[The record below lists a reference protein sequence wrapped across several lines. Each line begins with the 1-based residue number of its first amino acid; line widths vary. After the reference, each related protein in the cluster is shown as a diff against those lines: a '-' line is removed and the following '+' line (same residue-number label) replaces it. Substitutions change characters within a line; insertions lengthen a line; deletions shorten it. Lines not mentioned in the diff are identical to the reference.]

1 MMSKFTLPSTRAAA
15 LSSAAFAS
23 LTLLGGC
30 ATGSGVEL
38 PPASTSAIQGSQSE
52 EYTIGANDEL
62 SIHVWRNPELS
73 ADKIRVRPD
82 GRLTMPLVRD
92 LPAAGKTP
100 TMLQEDIRLQLSQ
113 YIENPIVSVIVNE
126 AVGSFD
132 QQVKV
137 VGSTAQPLAI
147 PFRAKMTVLD
157 AMIAVGGLG
166 DFAAGNRAKLIRND
180 RRTGKTQEYRLR
192 LSDLLKK
199 GDSSANVLLMPG
211 DTIIIPESTF

>member
-1 MMSKFTLPSTRAAA
+1 MAKFSLPSSRAAY
-15 LSSAAFAS
+15 LSTAGVAA

-30 ATGSGVEL
+30 SSVAQQEL
-38 PPASTSAIQGSQSE
+38 PSASSTAIQGSQSE
-52 EYTIGANDEL
+52 EYVIGANDEL

-82 GRLTMPLVRD
+82 GRLTIPLVRD
-92 LPAAGKTP
+92 MPAAGKTP

-147 PFRAKMTVLD
+147 PYRAKMTVLD

-166 DFAAGNRAKLIRND
+166 EFAAGNRSKLIRQD
-180 RRTGKTQEYRLR
+180 RRTGKTAEYRLR
-192 LSDLLKK
+192 LSDLLRK

-211 DTIIIPESTF
+211 DTIIIPESNF

>member
-1 MMSKFTLPSTRAAA
+1 MAKFSLPSSRAAY
-15 LSSAAFAS
+15 LSTAGVAA

-30 ATGSGVEL
+30 ASVTDREL
-38 PPASTSAIQGSQSE
+38 PAASASAVQGSQSE
-52 EYTIGANDEL
+52 EYVIGANDEL

-82 GRLTMPLVRD
+82 GRLTIPLVRD
-92 LPAAGKTP
+92 MPAAGKTP

-147 PFRAKMTVLD
+147 PYRAKMTVLD

-166 DFAAGNRAKLIRND
+166 EFAAGNRSKLIRQD
-180 RRTGKTQEYRLR
+180 RQTGKSQEYRLR
-192 LSDLLKK
+192 LSDLLRK

-211 DTIIIPESTF
+211 DTIIIPESNF